1 MNYLPKDATIEQSCA
16 WLQAETGQTW
26 ILPRLMECH
35 LTPYFWLDYKPGYPR
50 LFGDR
55 LEGYQTR
62 MVFQGD
68 LTRLESDG
76 GVAFVT
82 MFTAHD
88 DTLVK
93 VEPGWP
99 VPLSELRFKRE
110 AVERVAEIINRTK
123 AAKTEPQ
130 ADTTP
135 APVVEAPASEPIR
148 YHLLATRAQL
158 CAAFGVW
165 GLSLGMFKNLTE
177 RQWLMDA
184 RKVKGQGQR
193 GNIVEPLFCPFQVM
207 RGLATKTK
215 KPKFSE
221 EKGWD
226 ILENRFRAVF
236 DEYQQFDT
244 REQAG

>member
-76 GVAFVT
+76 GVALVT

-88 DTLVK
+88 DVLVK

-110 AVERVAEIINRTK
+110 AVERGRT
-123 AAKTEPQ
+123 
-130 ADTTP
+130 
-135 APVVEAPASEPIR
+135 
-148 YHLLATRAQL
+148 
-158 CAAFGVW
+158 
-165 GLSLGMFKNLTE
+165 
-177 RQWLMDA
+177 
-184 RKVKGQGQR
+184 
-193 GNIVEPLFCPFQVM
+193 
-207 RGLATKTK
+207 
-215 KPKFSE
+215 
-221 EKGWD
+221 
-226 ILENRFRAVF
+226 
-236 DEYQQFDT
+236 
-244 REQAG
+244 